1 MFALFTNTVVSIATA
16 TECVV
21 TLLMARIEFITPKAL
36 NVELV
41 FATFEV
47 VVMVRAVVTIARF
60 KLKLNPI

>member
-21 TLLMARIEFITPKAL
+21 TLLMVKIEFITPKAL

-41 FATFEV
+41 FATFGV
-47 VVMVRAVVTIARF
+47 VVMVKAVVTIARF